1 MQKRLPKRIE
11 EIIHKAQLNE
21 ITEHYIYKSLAKKVK
36 HKKNKKIL
44 ERIAKDEL
52 EHYNFWKKITG
63 KDYKPKRLTILKHKF
78 LATVF
83 GLVFSIKLME
93 KVEDLAQKEYKKLK
107 RHIPKVEK
115 IIKDEHEHEEK
126 LIKLIKEE
134 KLLYIGSVV
143 LGLNDAIVE
152 LTGTLAGLTFAFRNS
167 SIIAIAG
174 LITGIAAAL
183 SMGASEYLSTK
194 AEEGNRTPLKAAIYT
209 GIAYGLAVI
218 LLITPFFIFTNVFL
232 ALALTVINAILII
245 LFFTFYMSI
254 AKNMNFKKRF
264 FEMVT
269 ISLGVAF
276 ISFLIGL
283 AIRSFFGIEV

>member
-1 MQKRLPKRIE
+1 MQKRLPKSIE
-11 EIIHKAQLNE
+11 EIIHKAQISE
-21 ITEHYIYKSLAKKVK
+21 ITEHHIYKCLAKKVK
-36 HKKNKKIL
+36 HTKNKKIL
-44 ERIAKDEL
+44 ERIANDEL
-52 EHYNFWKKITG
+52 KHYNFWKRLTG
-63 KDYKPKRLTILKHKF
+63 KDYKPKKLAILKHKF
-78 LATVF
+78 LSSIF

-93 KVEDLAQKEYKKLK
+93 NGEDLAQKEYKKLK
-107 RHIPKVEK
+107 KHIPKIEK
-115 IIKDEHEHEEK
+115 LIKDEQDHEEK

-134 KLLYIGSVV
+134 RLEYIGSVV

-152 LTGTLAGLTFAFRNS
+152 LTGALAGLTLAFRDS

-183 SMGASEYLSTK
+183 SMAASEYLSTK
-194 AEEGNRTPLKAAIYT
+194 AEEGDKTPLKAAIYT
-209 GIAYGLAVI
+209 GIAYSLAVI
-218 LLITPFFIFTNVFL
+218 LLVTPFFILGNVFL
-232 ALALTVINAILII
+232 ALGLTVIDAILII

-254 AKNMNFKKRF
+254 AKNMDFKKRF

-283 AIRSFFGIEV
+283 VIRYFIGIEI

>member
-11 EIIHKAQLNE
+11 AIIHKAQLNE
-21 ITEHYIYKSLAKKVK
+21 ITEHHIYKCLASKVK
-36 HKKNKKIL
+36 HKKNKQIL
-44 ERIAKDEL
+44 TKIAKDEL
-52 EHYNFWKKITG
+52 KHYNFWKKFTG
-63 KDYKPKRLTILKHKF
+63 QDYKPKRLTILKHKF
-78 LATVF
+78 LSSIF

-93 KVEDLAQKEYKKLK
+93 KGEDLAQKEYKKLK
-107 RHIPKVEK
+107 KYVPNVEK
-115 IIKDEHEHEEK
+115 LIKDEHDHEEK

-134 KLLYIGSVV
+134 RLEYIGSVV

-152 LTGTLAGLTFAFRNS
+152 LTGALAGLTLAFRDS

-194 AEEGNRTPLKAAIYT
+194 AEEDERTPLKAAIYT

-218 LLITPFFIFTNVFL
+218 LLVTPFFIFTNVFL
-232 ALALTVINAILII
+232 ALALTVIDAILII

-254 AKNMNFKKRF
+254 AKNMDFKRRF

-283 AIRSFFGIEV
+283 VIRYFIGIEI